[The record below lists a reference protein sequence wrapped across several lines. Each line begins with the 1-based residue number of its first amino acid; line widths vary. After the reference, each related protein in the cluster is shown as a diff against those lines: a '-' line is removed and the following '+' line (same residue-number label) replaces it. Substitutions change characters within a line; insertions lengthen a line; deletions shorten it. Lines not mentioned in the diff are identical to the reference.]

1 MKTIQELEKNFR
13 QNRQYYQ
20 GDTNPYK
27 QNNLVSVLDNPAAI
41 NMEKAINHY
50 FNDEYDFYNETAL
63 DNEKDLNSNDPY
75 PDDEEDETD
84 NEDLDNEDLDD
95 EDEIEDEDSED
106 DLDDEDDFQ
115 EDDLEDADSE
125 TDATNPRNPSQF

>member
-84 NEDLDNEDLDD
+84 NEDLDDED

>member
-13 QNRQYYQ
+13 QDGQYYQ
-20 GDTNPYK
+20 DDTNPYK
-27 QNNLVSVLDNPAAI
+27 QNNLVSLLDSSAVTNV
-41 NMEKAINHY
+41 EKAINHY
-50 FNDEYDFYNETAL
+50 YNDENDFYNETAL

-84 NEDLDNEDLDD
+84 NENLDD

-115 EDDLEDADSE
+115 EDELEDADSE

>member
-41 NMEKAINHY
+41 NMEKAINHF

-84 NEDLDNEDLDD
+84 DETDDEDLDD